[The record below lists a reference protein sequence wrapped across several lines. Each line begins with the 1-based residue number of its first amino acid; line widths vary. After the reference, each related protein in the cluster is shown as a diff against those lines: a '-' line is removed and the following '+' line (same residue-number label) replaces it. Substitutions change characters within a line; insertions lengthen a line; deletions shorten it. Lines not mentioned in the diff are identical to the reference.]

1 MGIYFYK
8 CLKQTLSNSA
18 LMIFNFSW
26 QLALDMWRKLMVEP
40 LQTILIRMLLR
51 EIKK

>member
-1 MGIYFYK
+1 MGK
-8 CLKQTLSNSA
+8 LPNSA
-18 LMIFNFSW
+18 FDFCCSW

-40 LQTILIRMLLR
+40 LQNILIRMLLR